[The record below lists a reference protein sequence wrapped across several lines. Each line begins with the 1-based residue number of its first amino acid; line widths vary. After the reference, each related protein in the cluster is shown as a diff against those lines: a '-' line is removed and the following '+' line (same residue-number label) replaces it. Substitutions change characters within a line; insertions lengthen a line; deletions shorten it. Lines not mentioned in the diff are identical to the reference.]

1 MINVEGLSRGI
12 GTICIFIRH
21 GEKDATQYCLTEN
34 GKREIIAFSKKLITL
49 EQSIK
54 IYSSPEKRC
63 VETASII
70 NSVVSEEKNEIC
82 CSVFL
87 GKPGIQVRDEA
98 AYTKLTDTMKCR
110 DIFKEWKKGLHP
122 DAMNLPET
130 IREEAMV
137 FFGKTAIPNGIT
149 LYISQ
154 SGTVACT
161 GYALGLVDYKADSKD
176 WVDFLDG
183 YILRV

>member
-1 MINVEGLSRGI
+1 MIAVEKLSRSGS
-12 GTICIFIRH
+12 TICIFIRH
-21 GEKDATQYCLTEN
+21 GEKDTTQYCLTEN
-34 GKREIIAFSKKLITL
+34 GKREIIDFSKKLISL
-49 EQSIK
+49 GQRIQ

-70 NSVVSEEKNEIC
+70 NSVVNEKENEIH
-82 CSVFL
+82 CSAFL

-122 DAMNLPET
+122 DAMNRPET

-137 FFGKTAIPNGIT
+137 FFGKTAIPNAIT

-161 GYALGLVDYKADSKD
+161 GYALGLVDYKADSED

-183 YILRV
+183 YILRL

>member
-1 MINVEGLSRGI
+1 MINVEGLNREGD
-12 GTICIFIRH
+12 TICIFIRH
-21 GEKDATQYCLTEN
+21 GEKDTTQYCLTEK
-34 GKREIIAFSKKLITL
+34 GKREIIAFSKKLITFG
-49 EQSIK
+49 QRIQ

-70 NSVVSEEKNEIC
+70 NSIVNEAENEVC
-82 CSVFL
+82 CSAFL
-87 GKPGIQVRDEA
+87 GKPGVQVKNET

-110 DIFKEWKKGLHP
+110 DIFKEWKNGLHT
-122 DAMNLPET
+122 DAINSLET
-130 IREEAMV
+130 IREEAMA
-137 FFGKTAIPNGIT
+137 FFGNTAIQNAIT

-161 GYALGLVDYKADSKD
+161 GYALGLVDYKADFDD

>member
-12 GTICIFIRH
+12 STICIFIRH

-34 GKREIIAFSKKLITL
+34 GKHEIIAFSKKLIML
-49 EQSIK
+49 GQRIK

-70 NSVVSEEKNEIC
+70 NSVVNEGENEIC
-82 CSVFL
+82 CSAFL
-87 GKPGIQVRDEA
+87 GKPGIQVKNET

-110 DIFKEWKKGLHP
+110 DIFKEWKKGLHT
-122 DAMNLPET
+122 DAINSLET
-130 IREEAMV
+130 IREESMA

-161 GYALGLVDYKADSKD
+161 GYALGLVDYKADSED

-183 YILRV
+183 YILGL